1 MISEHDDCHL
11 KDSCSPQH
19 VANGPARDFVP
30 ALSLKKTENIVIFLL
45 HVHQIRIFMRQFTT
59 TRCFEV
65 KK

>member
-45 HVHQIRIFMRQFTT
+45 HGHQISILMRLFTI
-59 TRCFEV
+59 TRYFEV
-65 KK
+65 EK